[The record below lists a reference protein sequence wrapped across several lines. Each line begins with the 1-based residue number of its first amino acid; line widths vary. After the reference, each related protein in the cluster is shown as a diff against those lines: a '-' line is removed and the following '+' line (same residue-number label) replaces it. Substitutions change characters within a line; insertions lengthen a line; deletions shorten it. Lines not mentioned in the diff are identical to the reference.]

1 MEIKKSIVIKNYLRD
16 LNGYE
21 VAKNYGNGILK
32 IKKGNEYRIIDSDGE
47 DVISTPLKDVVY
59 DNGHFICT
67 NIYGQTGVIDEYG
80 QIIQGVCNCF
90 YKIFDYSKNR
100 ILLYD
105 DIDEKFAKLDLN
117 STHGIDSL
125 DFYSA
130 ALRNDMIV
138 GLSRRDGK
146 DIFKTIGNKGNVK
159 EYSFNKW
166 PYNKNISY
174 DILFDDGI
182 LVETNN
188 NIFLLDNNGNEVNKV
203 RKYGKLEE
211 ISCFN
216 GKIILK
222 KENKLFIVNEDGSKE
237 KYVGCE
243 YRIID
248 NVLIV
253 YSNINEYEKKYI
265 YTKNKEK
272 YIFDYIKFNDSRYL
286 NFTNGMKHGIF
297 DTVNGKI
304 LVKDQDNY
312 LNNVKNDI
320 CIIEENGLVGFKNL
334 NTNFELKPKYKLT
347 NDTYSANN

>member
-222 KENKLFIVNEDGSKE
+222 K
-237 KYVGCE
+237 
-243 YRIID
+243 
-248 NVLIV
+248 
-253 YSNINEYEKKYI
+253 
-265 YTKNKEK
+265 
-272 YIFDYIKFNDSRYL
+272 
-286 NFTNGMKHGIF
+286 
-297 DTVNGKI
+297 
-304 LVKDQDNY
+304 
-312 LNNVKNDI
+312 
-320 CIIEENGLVGFKNL
+320 
-334 NTNFELKPKYKLT
+334 
-347 NDTYSANN
+347 